1 LNQSSLLLTITSQNL
16 DQEKKNINNTMS
28 IVIEFIAN
36 TNYEIQIWIVKTCGK
51 IYTHKTKEHRILEAQ
66 KIRELKMLKPKRQ
79 IKTQNWVFF
88 KEKKTPLYDFLK
100 KGSNIY
106 PS

>member
-1 LNQSSLLLTITSQNL
+1 MVCWTPKINSSIEPISTSFDTYFSKPQH
-16 DQEKKNINNTMS
+16 DNIYIYNTMS

-36 TNYEIQIWIVKTCGK
+36 TNYEIQIWIIKTCGK

-66 KIRELKMLKPKRQ
+66 KIRGLKMLKLERQ

-88 KEKKTPLYDFLK
+88 
-100 KGSNIY
+100 
-106 PS
+106 